1 LFLQS
6 TGEPR
11 LELGL
16 RRITVASMND
26 ESRLLTE
33 RRGPILVLTLNRPQV
48 RNALDHAVSQAIA
61 AALDELDA
69 DPGLRVAVLTGAGGN
84 FSSGMDLKA
93 FGAGELPV
101 VEGRGLAGFAE
112 RPPRKPLIAAVE
124 GYALAGGFEVA
135 LACDLIVASEEATF
149 GLPEVK
155 RGLLAA
161 GGGLIRL
168 PTRIPFNLATELS
181 VTGAPLSAK
190 RAAELGLVNR
200 LTAPGAA
207 LDGALE
213 LAAEIAANGP
223 VAVAAAKEVL
233 GLVHRDGER
242 AARERQRPINERIAA
257 SEDAREGARAF
268 IEKREPVWQ
277 GR

>member
-1 LFLQS
+1 MTDQ
-6 TGEPR
+6 PR
-11 LELGL
+11 LL
-16 RRITVASMND
+16 ND
-26 ESRLLTE
+26 
-33 RRGPILVLTLNRPQV
+33 RRGPILVLTINRAEV
-48 RNALDHAVSQAIA
+48 RNALDRKVAEALA
-61 AALDELDA
+61 AALDELDG
-69 DPGLRVAVLTGAGGN
+69 DPDLRVAVLTGAGGN

-93 FGAGELPV
+93 FGSGEIPV

-112 RPPRKPLIAAVE
+112 RPPRKPLLAAVE

-135 LACDLIVASEEATF
+135 LACDLIVASREAVF

-168 PTRIPFNLATELS
+168 PSRIPYNLAMELG
-181 VTGAPLSAK
+181 VTGASISGE

-200 LTAPGAA
+200 LTEPGQA
-207 LDGALE
+207 LAGALE
-213 LAAEIAANGP
+213 LAEQIAANGP

-233 GLVHRDGER
+233 GFAACAGEQD
-242 AARERQRPINERIAA
+242 AWERQRPVNDRIAA
-257 SEDAREGARAF
+257 SEDAKEGALAF
-268 IEKREPVWQ
+268 VEKRDPVWR

>member
-1 LFLQS
+1 MRTAIGPFPRRDYGRGM
-6 TGEPR
+6 TDEP
-11 LELGL
+11 
-16 RRITVASMND
+16 S
-26 ESRLLTE
+26 LLTD
-33 RRGPILVLTLNRPQV
+33 RRGPILVLTINRPHV
-48 RNALDHAVSQAIA
+48 RNALDRLLSEAIA
-61 AALDELDA
+61 TALDELDD
-69 DPGLRVAVLTGAGGN
+69 DPDLRVAILTGAGGN

-93 FGAGELPV
+93 FGSGEIPV

-135 LACDLIVASEEATF
+135 LACDLIVASTGAVF

-168 PTRIPFNLATELS
+168 PSRIPYNIAMELS
-181 VTGAPLSAK
+181 VTGAPLSAG
-190 RAAELGLVNR
+190 RAADLGLVNR
-200 LTAPGAA
+200 LTEPGEA
-207 LDGALE
+207 LDGAVA
-213 LAAEIAANGP
+213 LAEEIAANGP

-233 GLVHRDGER
+233 GFVAGSSEDE
-242 AARERQRPINERIAA
+242 AWERQRPINGRIAA
-257 SEDAREGARAF
+257 SEDAKEGALAF
-268 IEKREPVWQ
+268 VEKREPVWQ